1 MVPKIA
7 ISSQNSPFYSKI
19 MWLWLVI
26 QMLIRFYGCKNAI
39 FYGFCWFFAYFLW
52 EKGPKNFSGSKNFFS
67 RKFDP
72 KWFHI
77 HLFELPN
84 SFWPIMLYCLVTL
97 KKSFFPIFPNKLGS
111 SQKVGFR
118 NPGGQWCSPMKL
130 SKSFQIWTLGVL
142 RVPKKQSNLKLQNCH
157 DNLQHWPD

>member
-1 MVPKIA
+1 
-7 ISSQNSPFYSKI
+7 
-19 MWLWLVI
+19 
-26 QMLIRFYGCKNAI
+26 MLIRFYGCKNAI

-52 EKGPKNFSGSKNFFS
+52 EKGPKKFSESKNFFS

-77 HLFELPN
+77 YLFELPN

-111 SQKVGFR
+111 SQKVQKPRGAMVFA
-118 NPGGQWCSPMKL
+118 NEVIKIL
-130 SKSFQIWTLGVL
+130 
-142 RVPKKQSNLKLQNCH
+142 SNLDPKGAKGSEKAIKS
-157 DNLQHWPD
+157 

>member
-1 MVPKIA
+1 MAAKMPFLTVFVDFLPIFSGRRVQKIFRGPKI
-7 ISSQNSPFYSKI
+7 
-19 MWLWLVI
+19 
-26 QMLIRFYGCKNAI
+26 
-39 FYGFCWFFAYFLW
+39 
-52 EKGPKNFSGSKNFFS
+52 FFS

-77 HLFELPN
+77 YLFELPI

-118 NPGGQWCSPMKL
+118 NPGGEWCSPMKL

-157 DNLQHWPD
+157 DNLQH

>member
-1 MVPKIA
+1 MTLTCNTDV
-7 ISSQNSPFYSKI
+7 ISL
-19 MWLWLVI
+19 LWL
-26 QMLIRFYGCKNAI
+26 QKCHFLRFLLI
-39 FYGFCWFFAYFLW
+39 FCL
-52 EKGPKNFSGSKNFFS
+52 FSLGEGSKKFFGVQNFFS

-77 HLFELPN
+77 HLFELPI

-157 DNLQHWPD
+157 DNLQH

>member
-1 MVPKIA
+1 MTAKM
-7 ISSQNSPFYSKI
+7 PF
-19 MWLWLVI
+19 LTV
-26 QMLIRFYGCKNAI
+26 FVD
-39 FYGFCWFFAYFLW
+39 FL
-52 EKGPKNFSGSKNFFS
+52 PIFSGRRVQKIFGVQIFFS
-67 RKFDP
+67 RKFSP
-72 KWFHI
+72 RWFQI

-97 KKSFFPIFPNKLGS
+97 KKSFSPIFPNKLGS

-157 DNLQHWPD
+157 DNLQH